1 MQVTSRHNNDERK
14 EVSGSFFFKLL
25 QNQANAVFIGKFGSN
40 SGLKKSVNIII
51 TQNNI
56 DGLII
61 SLFSMVIPSHLFSR
75 SLKLNTKSWG
85 RVN

>member
-40 SGLKKSVNIII
+40 SGDSERSGEQGRRSASAVSSIRQVAVATSVGA
-51 TQNNI
+51 QRQQQQ
-56 DGLII
+56 
-61 SLFSMVIPSHLFSR
+61 F
-75 SLKLNTKSWG
+75 
-85 RVN
+85 